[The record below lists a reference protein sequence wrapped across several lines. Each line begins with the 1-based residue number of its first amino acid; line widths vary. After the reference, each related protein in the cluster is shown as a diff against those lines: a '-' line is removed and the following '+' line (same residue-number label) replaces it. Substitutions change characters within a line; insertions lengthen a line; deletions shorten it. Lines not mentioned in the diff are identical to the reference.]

1 MDTYYDVENTNTGG
15 MIVNVTEKK
24 GDDTKTFVKKFTRF
38 TEGLDYINKSRF
50 HEAFDALNNLGWL
63 YAHRGKDISIEMFSP
78 CGENLFVFVPNV
90 TFDYTKIEA
99 IEIMKNQFKLLYDNF
114 DAHNH
119 AIEKFIYNNC
129 CTFNYNF
136 DDHNHA
142 IEKYQSTDFS
152 EHTDDLSVFVED
164 AKAIQEI
171 YLSAY

>member
-38 TEGLDYINKSRF
+38 TEGFDYINKSRF

-99 IEIMKNQFKLLYDNF
+99 IEIIKRDSRRYAKRQLTWFKRYQDAKWFDLDKYQDIEILKEDIINHIEKLL
-114 DAHNH
+114 
-119 AIEKFIYNNC
+119 
-129 CTFNYNF
+129 
-136 DDHNHA
+136 
-142 IEKYQSTDFS
+142 
-152 EHTDDLSVFVED
+152 
-164 AKAIQEI
+164 EI
-171 YLSAY
+171 V

>member
-38 TEGLDYINKSRF
+38 TEGFDYINKSRF

-99 IEIMKNQFKLLYDNF
+99 IEIMKNQFKLLYDVP
-114 DAHNH
+114 
-119 AIEKFIYNNC
+119 
-129 CTFNYNF
+129 
-136 DDHNHA
+136 
-142 IEKYQSTDFS
+142 STIILMIIITLLKNTNQQIS
-152 EHTDDLSVFVED
+152 RNILM
-164 AKAIQEI
+164 I
-171 YLSAY
+171 

>member
-50 HEAFDALNNLGWL
+50 HEAFDALNNLGWS
-63 YAHRGKDISIEMFSP
+63 YANRGKDISIEMFSP

-99 IEIMKNQFKLLYDNF
+99 IEIINLNCSMIILMLIITLLKNSFTIIVVPSTIILMIIITLLKNT
-114 DAHNH
+114 NQQ
-119 AIEKFIYNNC
+119 ISRNILM
-129 CTFNYNF
+129 
-136 DDHNHA
+136 
-142 IEKYQSTDFS
+142 I
-152 EHTDDLSVFVED
+152 
-164 AKAIQEI
+164 
-171 YLSAY
+171 

>member
-50 HEAFDALNNLGWL
+50 HEAFDALNNLGWS

-99 IEIMKNQFKLLYDNF
+99 IEIIKNQFKLM
-114 DAHNH
+114 
-119 AIEKFIYNNC
+119 
-129 CTFNYNF
+129 
-136 DDHNHA
+136 
-142 IEKYQSTDFS
+142 KYINSF
-152 EHTDDLSVFVED
+152 
-164 AKAIQEI
+164 
-171 YLSAY
+171 